1 VGVGGYRQRFQ
12 PSAALDAFRG
22 TIHSIIDLQPLH
34 LAEKRGGRIPVGGVL
49 PRIVSPRGLLI
60 GDAAGAVSPLTAGGL
75 DPCLRLTELAAK
87 VAHQYLTS
95 RDASVLDIYNGR
107 SFRKQFIARRVL
119 RAAYALAGH
128 NLLLEAC
135 CAALRTPFGRSM
147 ARHIFFAR
155 GSFPDVSNMATPKP
169 RALAMREK

>member
-1 VGVGGYRQRFQ
+1 VLRVYDGRF
-12 PSAALDAFRG
+12 
-22 TIHSIIDLQPLH
+22 
-34 LAEKRGGRIPVGGVL
+34 
-49 PRIVSPRGLLI
+49 
-60 GDAAGAVSPLTAGGL
+60 
-75 DPCLRLTELAAK
+75 
-87 VAHQYLTS
+87 
-95 RDASVLDIYNGR
+95 
-107 SFRKQFIARRVL
+107 FRKQFIARRVL

-155 GSFPDVSNMATPKP
+155 GSFPDVAQLAAPKP